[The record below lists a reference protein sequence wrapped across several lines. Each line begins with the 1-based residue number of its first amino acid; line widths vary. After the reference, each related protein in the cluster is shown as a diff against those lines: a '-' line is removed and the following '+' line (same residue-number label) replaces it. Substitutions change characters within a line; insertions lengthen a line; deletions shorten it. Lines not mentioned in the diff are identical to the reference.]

1 MVIFRLQSIIVAI
14 GGKFFSRLTKTIFE
28 VWKKPN
34 PVLKS
39 DFEYLFSNRR
49 YLKKTKFLFFI
60 NFWCFCWSCDFCFQ
74 SLSDIKLSITEIL
87 KKTIIDEKIE
97 TKPLVKSDLNCDLSE
112 WRYSQKT
119 ERCTVPPLRAP
130 FKHKEHHRGSTR
142 IHPIVQN
149 CFSTSNTT

>member
-1 MVIFRLQSIIVAI
+1 MIFRLQSIIVAMREN
-14 GGKFFSRLTKTIFE
+14 FFSRLTKTIFK

-60 NFWCFCWSCDFCFQ
+60 NFWCFYWSCDFCFQ
-74 SLSDIKLSITEIL
+74 SLSVIKLSITDIL
-87 KKTIIDEKIE
+87 KKTIIDEKIK
-97 TKPLVKSDLNCDLSE
+97 TKPLVKSDLNRDLSE
-112 WRYSQKT
+112 RRYSQKT
-119 ERCTVPPLRAP
+119 ERNQVPPLRAP
-130 FKHKEHHRGSTR
+130 FKHKKHHRGSTR
-142 IHPIVQN
+142 INPIVQN